1 MAFIFLSYINEYNFN
16 ITNKH
21 NTNTIQTQL
30 RFYHIIIM
38 NIITNEKAMSII
50 QKHKDLDFLTDV
62 LSLWF
67 KVQRDVFHFEN
78 MQTFE
83 KMKESAAKLTMTYM
97 AMNERERKEYYNE
110 FKNIYSQL
118 YSLSSVTEEPVWNK
132 DEWDSWNNVWNE
144 LTGFDSYK
152 DVWFDTN
159 VWDVKDGEWWD
170 QVWDDL
176 NESSEEKMVWNNG
189 DY

>member
-1 MAFIFLSYINEYNFN
+1 
-16 ITNKH
+16 
-21 NTNTIQTQL
+21 
-30 RFYHIIIM
+30 M

-78 MQTFE
+78 METFE
-83 KMKESAAKLTMTYM
+83 KIKESASKLTMTYM
-97 AMNERERKEYYNE
+97 VMNERERKEYYNE

-118 YSLSSVTEEPVWNK
+118 YSLSSVTEEPLWNK

-144 LTGFDSYK
+144 LTDFDSYK
-152 DVWFDTN
+152 DVLFDTN

-170 QVWDDL
+170 NVWDDL
-176 NESSEEKMVWNNG
+176 NESSEEKMVWNKG